1 MVVFFFEID
10 AGEAEDDFSG
20 HALTGSHIPV
30 VGRSGLGAPIRRR
43 TVYVRC
49 G

>member
-1 MVVFFFEID
+1 MVVFFFDFD

-20 HALTGSHIPV
+20 HALTDSHIPV
-30 VGRSGLGAPIRRR
+30 AGQRRPTPPVRRR
-43 TVYVRC
+43 KVYVGC